1 MNALT
6 ETRKKL
12 LQDGYCFIRL
22 TEDGGSLSNEP
33 KIKICED
40 WGVWR
45 TFKVYPTKAAR
56 DREAIDLIKNHK
68 CLCID

>member
-1 MNALT
+1 MNAIT
-6 ETRKKL
+6 ETRRKL
-12 LQDGYCFIRL
+12 LKDGYKFIRL
-22 TEDGGSLSNEP
+22 TEDGGSMSSDP

-45 TFKVYPTKAAR
+45 TYCVYPTKAAR
-56 DREAIDLIKNHK
+56 DRAAIDLINNHQ